1 MTGSE
6 TSFCESSLIEFVAE
20 VHVFEAELRF
30 FLNMVLA
37 RGEDG
42 VGLQEVLYFGAIDGL
57 LFFWEG

>member
-6 TSFCESSLIEFVAE
+6 ASFCETSLIEFVAK

-30 FLNMVLA
+30 FLNVVLA
-37 RGEDG
+37 RRKDG